1 MDDGSKF
8 TIEQLQSLRQPMPD
22 PVYAGL
28 TNYPSAQSIIDQQR
42 QDVERAA
49 IAEFKAKYGDKPYS
63 CKWKMGTSDDPY
75 RMVFAVVEIGVL
87 GESEVNHG

>member
-1 MDDGSKF
+1 MDEGSKSPSAEF
-8 TIEQLQSLRQPMPD
+8 ERLRQPMPD

-49 IAEFKAKYGDKPYS
+49 ITEFKAKYGDKPYY
-63 CKWKMGTSDDPY
+63 CKWEQSTNDPY
-75 RMVFAVVEIGVL
+75 RMVFTVVEISVL
-87 GESEVNHG
+87 GESEVTQ

>member
-1 MDDGSKF
+1 MDSYERMVKPP
-8 TIEQLQSLRQPMPD
+8 TNEQLLADAHS
-22 PVYAGL
+22 
-28 TNYPSAQSIIDQQR
+28 YPTMQSIIDQQR

-75 RMVFAVVEIGVL
+75 RMVFTVVEIGVL

>member
-1 MDDGSKF
+1 MDEGSKSPSAEF
-8 TIEQLQSLRQPMPD
+8 ERLRQPMPD

-42 QDVERAA
+42 QDVERTA

-63 CKWKMGTSDDPY
+63 CKWKQCSADPY
-75 RMVFAVVEIGVL
+75 RMVFTVVEIGVL

>member
-1 MDDGSKF
+1 MDEDSKSPSVEF
-8 TIEQLQSLRQPMPD
+8 ERLRQPMPD
-22 PVYAGL
+22 PVYAGF

-63 CKWKMGTSDDPY
+63 CKWGQCANDPY
-75 RMVFAVVEIGVL
+75 RMVFTVVEIGIL
-87 GESEVNHG
+87 GESEVSDE

>member
-1 MDDGSKF
+1 MDNGSKF

-28 TNYPSAQSIIDQQR
+28 TNYPSAQSIIDQQM
-42 QDVERAA
+42 QDVERTA

-63 CKWKMGTSDDPY
+63 CKWKQCSADPY
-75 RMVFAVVEIGVL
+75 RMVFTVVEIGIL
-87 GESEVNHG
+87 GESEVKNA